1 MKLTLQITVMT
12 DQQRI
17 NFHSLSLKDQA
28 LVHLGV
34 VVGYI
39 ESTMSL
45 DLNDHCIGKSTD
57 FIRHALKQLND

>member
-1 MKLTLQITVMT
+1 MKLTLQIIIMI
-12 DQQRI
+12 DQQQI
-17 NFHSLSLKDQA
+17 PFHSLSLKDQA
-28 LVHLGV
+28 LIHLGV

-57 FIRHALKQLND
+57 FIRRALEQSND

>member
-1 MKLTLQITVMT
+1 MA
-12 DQQRI
+12 DQQRTS
-17 NFHSLSLKDQA
+17 FHSLSRKDQA
-28 LVHLGV
+28 LIHLGV

-57 FIRHALKQLND
+57 FIRRALEQSND